1 MLHKGTHQYLHVR
14 KRLVLAQV
22 IPTHILFGGFSINK
36 LQEIELY
43 IYLILI
49 RKAEK
54 NQKNVECKILLTA
67 C

>member
-1 MLHKGTHQYLHVR
+1 MLHKGTHQSTCSKTPGSCASNTY
-14 KRLVLAQV
+14 
-22 IPTHILFGGFSINK
+22 THIVWGFSINK
-36 LQEIELY
+36 LQEFELY

-54 NQKNVECKILLTA
+54 NQKNVECKILLTE